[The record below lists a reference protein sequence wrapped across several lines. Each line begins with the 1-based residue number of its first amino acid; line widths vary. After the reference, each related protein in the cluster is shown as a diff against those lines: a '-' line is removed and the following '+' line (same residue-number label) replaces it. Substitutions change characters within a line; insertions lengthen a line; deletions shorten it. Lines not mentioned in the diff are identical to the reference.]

1 MGLQLAARAD
11 AVRIT
16 RALQNWPNEYGM
28 SIILTVSKCSFWTC
42 GKDTPNTAKHRDMTF
57 TSAARFLILDLAFP
71 LRAVLSHCR
80 SAPRLP
86 VAPS

>member
-28 SIILTVSKCSFWTC
+28 SIILTVSK
-42 GKDTPNTAKHRDMTF
+42 
-57 TSAARFLILDLAFP
+57 
-71 LRAVLSHCR
+71 
-80 SAPRLP
+80 RLLF
-86 VAPS
+86 A

>member
-28 SIILTVSKCSFWTC
+28 SIILTVPKCFVFKPAKGYVKFPQKSITLLSILSGDFGTGESGVFGGGSF
-42 GKDTPNTAKHRDMTF
+42 K
-57 TSAARFLILDLAFP
+57 ARSI
-71 LRAVLSHCR
+71 
-80 SAPRLP
+80 
-86 VAPS
+86 